1 MKDYRNHS
9 PGRVPAP
16 PSQLVQM
23 SAPNLQAVN
32 RARKDERG
40 RMGIV
45 LWIGGLSFALIAGKL
60 TLIQLVQRD
69 VYAGQSSVSRIRH
82 INDVPRRGMIV
93 DRNGRALVMNVPAV
107 TIVFD
112 ANIIVKESGD
122 PENLLRET
130 RIGLQEALPGL
141 DLTSMLVSSTDILLR
156 RNNARPRFQPVELV
170 RDLDLANLDLK
181 LLRTLPGIGIAKTTK
196 RSLASGDIAAS
207 VVGVLGR
214 DANPLSGMELAMNE
228 HLLGVPGQRYLAKD
242 LDGIIPGTEE
252 VVSKVKHGNDVVL
265 TIDSVLQSEAESL
278 VRSAVNNSH
287 AHYGSVVVLDA
298 KTGDVLVM
306 ANATGLETLKSSPKG
321 IQKLLLTKNWAVEG
335 ANEPGSTF
343 KSFTIASALDAGVI
357 TTNSSF
363 FCSGERRIGKR
374 AVHCAPHGAFQN
386 GHATQD
392 VSGVIKYSCNVA
404 TAEIASRIGW
414 NRLTSTLHAV
424 GCGKRLQ
431 IGLNGATRGAFP
443 ESESKIGLAT
453 LSFGQGPAIS
463 PLHLASAYGTFVD
476 GRFRHPTLIHAVR
489 DQVSGDVK
497 VTKRSDAVRVFSSQT
512 ATQMR
517 FLLKDVIESGTGEK
531 AQLALHD
538 AGGKTGTAQ
547 MVEDGRYSGKYMASF
562 VGLAPIKEP
571 KFIVAVTIAAP
582 QGDHYGG
589 TVAGPVFKEVME
601 RAMVRY
607 DIQPTRVKR
616 QANHRLDSASKG
628 D

>member
-23 SAPNLQAVN
+23 PAPNLQAVN

>member
-1 MKDYRNHS
+1 
-9 PGRVPAP
+9 
-16 PSQLVQM
+16 
-23 SAPNLQAVN
+23 
-32 RARKDERG
+32 
-40 RMGIV
+40 
-45 LWIGGLSFALIAGKL
+45 
-60 TLIQLVQRD
+60 
-69 VYAGQSSVSRIRH
+69 
-82 INDVPRRGMIV
+82 
-93 DRNGRALVMNVPAV
+93 
-107 TIVFD
+107 
-112 ANIIVKESGD
+112 
-122 PENLLRET
+122 
-130 RIGLQEALPGL
+130 
-141 DLTSMLVSSTDILLR
+141 
-156 RNNARPRFQPVELV
+156 
-170 RDLDLANLDLK
+170 
-181 LLRTLPGIGIAKTTK
+181 
-196 RSLASGDIAAS
+196 
-207 VVGVLGR
+207 
-214 DANPLSGMELAMNE
+214 MELAMNE

-287 AHYGSVVVLDA
+287 AQYGSVVVLDA

-414 NRLTSTLHAV
+414 NRLTSSVVSV
-424 GCGKRLQ
+424 GCGNRLQ

>member
-1 MKDYRNHS
+1 MNERRNTR

-16 PSQLVQM
+16 PRPAAPRSTPSVQ
-23 SAPNLQAVN
+23 AIN
-32 RARKDERG
+32 RARKDEHG

-45 LWIGGLSFALIAGKL
+45 LWIGGLAFALIAGKL

-69 VYAGQSSVSRIRH
+69 IYAGQSSVSRIRH
-82 INDVPRRGMIV
+82 INDEPRRGMIV

-112 ANIIVKESGD
+112 ANILVKQTGD
-122 PENLLRET
+122 PEDLLNAT
-130 RIGLQEALPGL
+130 KIGLEEALPGL
-141 DLTSMLVSSTDILLR
+141 DLASMLTSSNEILLR
-156 RNNARPRFQPVELV
+156 RNNARARFQPVELV

-181 LLRTLPGIGIAKTTK
+181 VLRKLPGIGIVKTTK
-196 RSLASGDIAAS
+196 RSLASGEIAAS
-207 VVGVLGR
+207 VVGLLGR

-228 HLLGVPGQRYLAKD
+228 HLIGVPGQRYLAKD

-278 VRSAVNNSH
+278 VQNVVAKSH
-287 AHYGSVVVLDA
+287 AQYGSVVVLDA
-298 KTGDVLVM
+298 NTGDVLVM
-306 ANATGLETLKSSPKG
+306 ANATGVDTIKNAPKG
-321 IQKLLLTKNWAVEG
+321 LQKLLLTKNWAVEG

-363 FCSGERRIGKR
+363 FCNGERRIGKR

-386 GHATQD
+386 GHASQD
-392 VSGVIKYSCNVA
+392 VSGVIKQSCNVA
-404 TAEIASRIGW
+404 TAEIASRLGW
-414 NRLTSTLHAV
+414 DRLTSTLHAV
-424 GCGKRLQ
+424 GCGQRLE
-431 IGLNGATRGAFP
+431 IGLNGATRGVFP
-443 ESESKIGLAT
+443 ENESKIGLAT

-476 GRFRHPTLIHAVR
+476 GRFRRPTLIHAVR
-489 DQVSGDVK
+489 DQVSGAVK
-497 VTKRSDAVRVFSSQT
+497 LTKRSEAERVFSAET

-517 FLLKDVIESGTGEK
+517 SLLKDVIETGTGVK
-531 AQLALHD
+531 AQLAFHD

-582 QGDHYGG
+582 KGDHYGG
-589 TVAGPVFKEVME
+589 SVAGPVFKEVME

-607 DIQPTRVKR
+607 DIQPTRTKR
-616 QANHRLDSASKG
+616 QLSQRSDSAGKG

>member
-1 MKDYRNHS
+1 MNERRNTR

-16 PSQLVQM
+16 PRPTAPRSTANVQ
-23 SAPNLQAVN
+23 AIN
-32 RARKDERG
+32 RARKDEHG

-45 LWIGGLSFALIAGKL
+45 LWIGGLAFALIAGKL

-69 VYAGQSSVSRIRH
+69 IYAGQSSVSRIRH
-82 INDVPRRGMIV
+82 INDEPRRGMIV

-112 ANIIVKESGD
+112 ANILVKQTGD
-122 PENLLRET
+122 PEDLLSAT
-130 RIGLQEALPGL
+130 KIGLEEALPGL
-141 DLTSMLVSSTDILLR
+141 DLASMLTSSNEILLR
-156 RNNARPRFQPVELV
+156 RNNARARFQPVELV

-181 LLRTLPGIGIAKTTK
+181 VLRKLPGIGIVKTTK
-196 RSLASGDIAAS
+196 RSLASGEIAAS
-207 VVGVLGR
+207 VVGLLGR

-228 HLLGVPGQRYLAKD
+228 HLIGVPGQRYLAKD

-278 VRSAVNNSH
+278 VQSVVAKSH
-287 AHYGSVVVLDA
+287 AQYGSVVVLDA
-298 KTGDVLVM
+298 NTGDVLVM
-306 ANATGLETLKSSPKG
+306 ANATGIDTIKNAPKG
-321 IQKLLLTKNWAVEG
+321 LQKLLLTKNWAVEG

-363 FCSGERRIGKR
+363 LCNGERRIGKR
-374 AVHCAPHGAFQN
+374 AVHCAPHGVFQH
-386 GHATQD
+386 GHASQD
-392 VSGVIKYSCNVA
+392 VSGVIKQSCNVA
-404 TAEIASRIGW
+404 TAEIASRLGW
-414 NRLTSTLHAV
+414 DRLTSTLHAV
-424 GCGKRLQ
+424 GCGQRLE
-431 IGLNGATRGAFP
+431 IGLNGATRGVFP
-443 ESESKIGLAT
+443 ETESKIGLAT

-476 GRFRHPTLIHAVR
+476 GRFRRPTLIHAVR
-489 DQVSGDVK
+489 DQVSGAVK
-497 VTKRSDAVRVFSSQT
+497 LTKRSEAERVFSAKT

-517 FLLKDVIESGTGEK
+517 SLLKDVIETGTGVK
-531 AQLALHD
+531 AQLAFHD

-582 QGDHYGG
+582 KGDHYGG
-589 TVAGPVFKEVME
+589 SVAGPVFKEVME

-607 DIQPTRVKR
+607 DIQPTRTKR
-616 QANHRLDSASKG
+616 QLSQRSDSAGKG

>member
-1 MKDYRNHS
+1 MAERRNPR

-16 PSQLVQM
+16 PTPTAQRSTPSVQ
-23 SAPNLQAVN
+23 AIN

-40 RMGIV
+40 RMGVV

-69 VYAGQSSVSRIRH
+69 MYAGQSSVSRIRH

-93 DRNGRALVMNVPAV
+93 DRNGRALVMNVPAA

-112 ANIIVKESGD
+112 ANILVKQTGD
-122 PENLLRET
+122 PEELLNAT
-130 RIGLQEALPGL
+130 KIGLQDALPGL
-141 DLTSMLVSSTDILLR
+141 DLASMLTSPSEILLR
-156 RNNARPRFQPVELV
+156 RNNARARFQPVELV
-170 RDLDLANLDLK
+170 RDLDLASLDVGA
-181 LLRTLPGIGIAKTTK
+181 LRKLPGIGIVKSTK
-196 RSLASGDIAAS
+196 RSLASGEIAAS
-207 VVGVLGR
+207 VVGLLGR
-214 DANPLSGMELAMNE
+214 DASPLSGMELAMNE
-228 HLLGVPGQRYLAKD
+228 QLLGVPGQRYLAKD

-252 VVSKVKHGNDVVL
+252 IVSKVQHGNDVVL
-265 TIDSVLQSEAESL
+265 TIDSVLQSEAETL
-278 VRSAVNNSH
+278 VQDVVDKSH
-287 AHYGSVVVLDA
+287 AQYGSIVVLDA
-298 KTGDVLVM
+298 NTGDVLVM
-306 ANATGLETLKSSPKG
+306 ANATGLETLKNAPKG

-386 GHATQD
+386 GHASQD
-392 VSGVIKYSCNVA
+392 VSGVIKQSCNVA
-404 TAEIASRIGW
+404 TAEIASRLGW
-414 NRLTSTLHAV
+414 DRLTSTLHAV
-424 GCGKRLQ
+424 GCGQRLE
-431 IGLNGATRGAFP
+431 IGLNGATRGVFP
-443 ESESKIGLAT
+443 ENESKIGLAT

-476 GRFRHPTLIHAVR
+476 GRFRRPTLIHAVR
-489 DQVSGDVK
+489 DQISGAVK
-497 VTKRSDAVRVFSSQT
+497 LTKRSDAVRVFSSET

-517 FLLKDVIESGTGEK
+517 GLLRDVIETGTGAK
-531 AQLALHD
+531 AQLAFHD

-582 QGDHYGG
+582 KGDHYGG
-589 TVAGPVFKEVME
+589 SVAGPVFKEVME

-607 DIQPTRVKR
+607 DIQPTRAKR
-616 QANHRLDSASKG
+616 QVSQRPDSASKG